1 MISDLNLLHVF
12 YVVAN
17 EESFSKASEK
27 LYISQPA
34 VSQNIKSLEDSV
46 GFQLFTRAK
55 KGVKL
60 TQEGLEI
67 YDYCK
72 QIFKQVDLLNQTITD
87 LSSLDTGTLYIGASD
102 TICKYYLIDKLKEF
116 ETLFPKIRFKV
127 TNCTTN
133 ESMKLLKNGDVDL
146 VFVHSPIYEDVQT
159 LNCLALHDV
168 FVCAYDYDASNI
180 NHLSDLTNHQVLLLE
195 EASSSRKMLDNNL
208 LKYGVVLK
216 PNFELASLDLLV
228 EFSKKNM
235 GITCIAEEYIQEE
248 LKNKEL
254 KIINI
259 PEKLDTRYITLCYD
273 KNLSTASKRFLEY
286 IKKNG

>member
-46 GFQLFTRAK
+46 GFQLFVRAK

-67 YDYCK
+67 YEYCK
-72 QIFKQVDLLNQTITD
+72 NIFKQIDMLNQTITD

-116 ETLFPKIRFKV
+116 EVLFPKIRFKV
-127 TNCTTN
+127 TNCTTS

-146 VFVHSPIYEDVQT
+146 VFVHSPVYEDVEKI
-159 LNCLALHDV
+159 NCLALHDV
-168 FVCAYDYDASNI
+168 FVCANDYDISNI
-180 NHLSDLTNHQVLLLE
+180 NHLSDLTNHQVILLE
-195 EASSSRKMLDNNL
+195 EASSSRKMLDTNL
-208 LKYGVVLK
+208 LKYGVSLK

-235 GITCIAEEYIQEE
+235 GITCIAMEYIQEE
-248 LKNKEL
+248 LKNNEL

-259 PEKLDTRYITLCYD
+259 PEKLDTRYVTLCYD
-273 KNLSTASKRFLEY
+273 RNLSNASKRFLEY

>member
-133 ESMKLLKNGDVDL
+133 ESMRLLKNGDVDL

-168 FVCAYDYDASNI
+168 FVCAYDYDVSNI

-195 EASSSRKMLDNNL
+195 EGSSSRKMLDNNL

-235 GITCIAEEYIQEE
+235 GITGIAEEYIKEE